1 MRMKNRLTYSRRE
14 TLRGVLFI
22 APWVIGFVFLFLRP
36 FITAIVFSFNS
47 VDLSEGIIDLTGM
60 GFKNYTDAFTEDTKF
75 IVLLT
80 QSLSKMVYQVPLVVF
95 FSLFIAVVLNQKFT
109 SRGFFRL
116 VFFLPTIISSGVV
129 LGIING
135 DTLYNA
141 MQVGEKTTYMLQTVS
156 VQDILRTNGV
166 SETVIS
172 YVGTI
177 LDSLLELFWYSGIQ
191 IVIFLSGLQGI
202 SPTLREAAHIDG
214 ASAWD
219 FFWLITFP
227 MISPLL
233 LTNTVFTIIST
244 FTDYNNVVIS
254 YISELASKMELGF
267 SSAMSMVYFVIT
279 FIIILAVYFFLNRKV
294 FYRNN

>member
-1 MRMKNRLTYSRRE
+1 MKRPLSYGRRE
-14 TLRGVLFI
+14 ALRGALFI
-22 APWVIGFVFLFLRP
+22 APWLIGFVFLFLRP
-36 FITAIVFSFNS
+36 FITAVVFSFND
-47 VDLSEGIIDLTGM
+47 VDLSGGFVDLTGA
-60 GFKNYTDAFTEDTKF
+60 GLKNYADAFTEDTQF
-75 IVLLT
+75 LVLLT

-95 FSLFIAVVLNQKFT
+95 FSLFIGVVLNQKFA

-141 MQVGEKTTYMLQTVS
+141 MQVGEKTTYRLQTVS

-166 SETVIS
+166 SETVIT

-191 IVIFLSGLQGI
+191 IVIFLSGLQSI

-244 FTDYNNVVIS
+244 FTDYNNGVIG
-254 YISELASKMELGF
+254 YISKVASKMELGF

-279 FIIILAVYFFLNRKV
+279 FVILLVVYFILNRKV
-294 FYRNN
+294 FYRNA

>member
-1 MRMKNRLTYSRRE
+1 MKNRLTYSRRE
-14 TLRGVLFI
+14 AMRGILFI
-22 APWVIGFVFLFLRP
+22 APWLIGFIFLFLRP
-36 FITAIVFSFNS
+36 FITAIVFSFND
-47 VDLSEGIIDLTGM
+47 VDLSNGVIDLTTM
-60 GFKNYTDAFTEDTKF
+60 GIKNYTDAFTDDTKF
-75 IVLLT
+75 MVY
-80 QSLSKMVYQVPLVVF
+80 LSQALGKMVYQVPLVVF
-95 FSLFIAVVLNQKFT
+95 FSLFIAVVLNQKFA

-141 MQVGEKTTYMLQTVS
+141 MQVGEKTTYMMQTVS
-156 VQDILRTNGV
+156 VQDILRANGIN
-166 SETVIS
+166 ETLIG
-172 YVGTI
+172 YIGTI

-214 ASAWD
+214 ASSWD

-244 FTDYNNVVIS
+244 FTDYNNVVIN
-254 YISELASKMELGF
+254 YISDLASKMELGF
-267 SSAMSMVYFVIT
+267 SSAMSMIYFVIT
-279 FIIILAVYFFLNRKV
+279 FVILLVVYFFLNRKV
-294 FYRNN
+294 FYRNS

>member
-1 MRMKNRLTYSRRE
+1 MKNRLTYSRRE
-14 TLRGVLFI
+14 AMRGILFI
-22 APWVIGFVFLFLRP
+22 APWLIGFIFLFLRP
-36 FITAIVFSFNS
+36 FITAIVFSFND
-47 VDLSEGIIDLTGM
+47 VDLSNGVIDLTAM
-60 GFKNYTDAFTEDTKF
+60 GIKNYTDAFTDDTKF
-75 IVLLT
+75 MVY
-80 QSLSKMVYQVPLVVF
+80 LSQALGKMVYQVPLVVF
-95 FSLFIAVVLNQKFT
+95 FSLFIAVVLNQKFA

-141 MQVGEKTTYMLQTVS
+141 MQVGEKTTYMMQTVS
-156 VQDILRTNGV
+156 VQDILRANGIN
-166 SETVIS
+166 ETLIG
-172 YVGTI
+172 YIGTI

-214 ASAWD
+214 ASSWD

-244 FTDYNNVVIS
+244 FTDYNNVVIN
-254 YISELASKMELGF
+254 YISDLASKMELGF
-267 SSAMSMVYFVIT
+267 SSAMSMIYFVIT
-279 FIIILAVYFFLNRKV
+279 FVILLVVYFFLNRKV
-294 FYRNN
+294 FYRNS

>member
-1 MRMKNRLTYSRRE
+1 MKNRLTYGRRE
-14 TLRGVLFI
+14 AMRGVLFI
-22 APWVIGFVFLFLRP
+22 APWLVGFLFLFLRP
-36 FITAIVFSFNS
+36 FITAVVFSFNN
-47 VDLSEGIIDLTGM
+47 VDLSQGFIDLTGV
-60 GFKNYTDAFTEDTKF
+60 GWQNYADAFTEDPQF
-75 IVLLT
+75 LMLLT

-95 FSLFIAVVLNQKFT
+95 FSLFIGVVLNQKFA

-166 SETVIS
+166 NETVIS

-202 SPTLREAAHIDG
+202 APSLREAAHIDG

-233 LTNTVFTIIST
+233 LTNTVYTIIST

-254 YISELASKMELGF
+254 YISKAASRMELGF

-279 FIIILAVYFFLNRKV
+279 FVILLVVYFFLNRKV

>member
-1 MRMKNRLTYSRRE
+1 MKNRLTYSRRE

-135 DTLYNA
+135 DTL
-141 MQVGEKTTYMLQTVS
+141 
-156 VQDILRTNGV
+156 
-166 SETVIS
+166 
-172 YVGTI
+172 
-177 LDSLLELFWYSGIQ
+177 
-191 IVIFLSGLQGI
+191 
-202 SPTLREAAHIDG
+202 
-214 ASAWD
+214 
-219 FFWLITFP
+219 
-227 MISPLL
+227 
-233 LTNTVFTIIST
+233 
-244 FTDYNNVVIS
+244 
-254 YISELASKMELGF
+254 
-267 SSAMSMVYFVIT
+267 
-279 FIIILAVYFFLNRKV
+279 
-294 FYRNN
+294 

>member
-1 MRMKNRLTYSRRE
+1 MKNRLTYSRRE
-14 TLRGVLFI
+14 AMRGILFI
-22 APWVIGFVFLFLRP
+22 APWLIGFLFLFLRP
-36 FITAIVFSFNS
+36 FITAIVFSFND
-47 VDLSEGIIDLTGM
+47 VDLSNGVIELTSMGI
-60 GFKNYTDAFTEDTKF
+60 KNYTNAFTEDTKF
-75 IVLLT
+75 MVY
-80 QSLSKMVYQVPLVVF
+80 LSQALGKMVYQVPLVVF
-95 FSLFIAVVLNQKFT
+95 FSLFIAVVLNQKFA

-141 MQVGEKTTYMLQTVS
+141 MQVGEKTTYMMQTVS
-156 VQDILRTNGV
+156 VQDILRANGIN
-166 SETVIS
+166 ETLIG
-172 YVGTI
+172 YIGTV

-214 ASAWD
+214 ASSWD

-244 FTDYNNVVIS
+244 FADYNNVVMS
-254 YISELASKMELGF
+254 YISDLAAKMELGF
-267 SSAMSMVYFVIT
+267 SSAMSMIYFVIT
-279 FIIILAVYFFLNRKV
+279 FVILLVVYFFLNRKV
-294 FYRNN
+294 FYRNS

>member
-1 MRMKNRLTYSRRE
+1 MR
-14 TLRGVLFI
+14 GILFI
-22 APWVIGFVFLFLRP
+22 APWLIGFLFLFLRP
-36 FITAIVFSFNS
+36 FITAIVFSFND
-47 VDLSEGIIDLTGM
+47 VDLSNGVIELTSMGI
-60 GFKNYTDAFTEDTKF
+60 KNYTNAFTEDTKF
-75 IVLLT
+75 MVY
-80 QSLSKMVYQVPLVVF
+80 LSQALGKMVYQVPLVVF
-95 FSLFIAVVLNQKFT
+95 FSLFIAVVLNQKFA

-141 MQVGEKTTYMLQTVS
+141 MQVGEKTTYMMQTVS
-156 VQDILRTNGV
+156 VQDILRANGIN
-166 SETVIS
+166 ETLIG
-172 YVGTI
+172 YIGTV

-214 ASAWD
+214 ASSWD

-244 FTDYNNVVIS
+244 FADYNNVVMS
-254 YISELASKMELGF
+254 YISDLAAKMELGF
-267 SSAMSMVYFVIT
+267 SSAMSMIYFVIT
-279 FIIILAVYFFLNRKV
+279 FVILLVVYFFLNRKV
-294 FYRNN
+294 FYRNS

>member
-1 MRMKNRLTYSRRE
+1 MKMKNRLTYSRRE
-14 TLRGVLFI
+14 AMRGVLFI
-22 APWVIGFVFLFLRP
+22 APWLIGFIFLFVRP
-36 FITAIVFSFNS
+36 FVTAIVFSFNN
-47 VDLSEGIIDLTGM
+47 VDLSNGFIDLTGM

-75 IVLLT
+75 MVLLT
-80 QSLSKMVYQVPLVVF
+80 QALSKMVYQVPLVVF
-95 FSLFIAVVLNQKFT
+95 FSLFIAVVLNQKFA

-156 VQDILRTNGV
+156 VQDILRQSGV
-166 SETVIS
+166 SETIIT
-172 YVGTI
+172 YVGSI

-254 YISELASKMELGF
+254 YISEIASKMELGF
-267 SSAMSMVYFVIT
+267 SSAMSMVYFLIT
-279 FIIILAVYFFLNRKV
+279 FVIIIVVYFFLNRKV
-294 FYRNN
+294 FYRNT

>member
-1 MRMKNRLTYSRRE
+1 MKNRLTYSRRE
-14 TLRGVLFI
+14 AMRGILFI
-22 APWVIGFVFLFLRP
+22 APWLIGFLFLFLRP
-36 FITAIVFSFNS
+36 FITAIVFSFND
-47 VDLSEGIIDLTGM
+47 VDLSNGVIELTSMGI
-60 GFKNYTDAFTEDTKF
+60 KNYTNAFTEDTKF
-75 IVLLT
+75 MVY
-80 QSLSKMVYQVPLVVF
+80 LSQALGKMVYQVPLVVF
-95 FSLFIAVVLNQKFT
+95 FSLFIAVVLNQKFA

-141 MQVGEKTTYMLQTVS
+141 MQVGEKTTYMMQTVS
-156 VQDILRTNGV
+156 VQDILRANGIN
-166 SETVIS
+166 ETLIG
-172 YVGTI
+172 YIGTV

-214 ASAWD
+214 ASSWD

-244 FTDYNNVVIS
+244 FADYNNVVMS
-254 YISELASKMELGF
+254 YISDLASKMELGF
-267 SSAMSMVYFVIT
+267 SSAMSMIYFVIT
-279 FIIILAVYFFLNRKV
+279 FVILLVVYFFLNRKV
-294 FYRNN
+294 FYRNS